1 MSRRKATEPY
11 APLISH
17 LAKWARSTYPFT
29 AWSWVTP
36 CSKSD
41 ICSSGSQRAREVAV
55 TAVIIAAIDLSSKTV
70 KATFD
75 GDSLQGVGGLV
86 CDGHLVYGTSH
97 KLNGVFM
104 IRTAG
109 GRGESPK
116 VVEMA
121 PLVRCDGGS
130 LGMAGRPQGIAMRRR
145 RGRAA
150 DGQASLFVTDYDGGR
165 VLRLEVGACP
175 LGSAAL
181 NGVQLSVLLGS
192 REGVAVESTARAAAL
207 PSGHHHRFQHE
218 QNALRERLQSDH
230 QSARS
235 RDRSRPERERALSA
249 GPLGGG
255 LARLWI

>member
-1 MSRRKATEPY
+1 M
-11 APLISH
+11 
-17 LAKWARSTYPFT
+17 
-29 AWSWVTP
+29 
-36 CSKSD
+36 
-41 ICSSGSQRAREVAV
+41 

-104 IRTAG
+104 IRTTG

-181 NGVQLSVLLGS
+181 NGVQLSVLIGS
-192 REGVAVESTARAAAL
+192 RGGVAVESDAPAQRAQLHFPRGITIASSTSRTLYVSDSGQIIKAL
-207 PSGHHHRFQHE
+207 DLGTDQSQNGSG
-218 QNALRERLQSDH
+218 
-230 QSARS
+230 RS
-235 RDRSRPERERALSA
+235 LLVRSVA
-249 GPLGGG
+249 G
-255 LARLWI
+255 

>member
-1 MSRRKATEPY
+1 MGTLNVSLHGLELGNAVLQERYLLVGVA
-11 APLISH
+11 
-17 LAKWARSTYPFT
+17 
-29 AWSWVTP
+29 
-36 CSKSD
+36 
-41 ICSSGSQRAREVAV
+41 AREVAV

-104 IRTAG
+104 IRTTG

-181 NGVQLSVLLGS
+181 NGVQLSVLIGS
-192 REGVAVESTARAAAL
+192 RGGVAVESDAPAQRAQLHFPRGITIASSTSRTLYVSDSSQIIKAL
-207 PSGHHHRFQHE
+207 DLGTDLGQNGSG
-218 QNALRERLQSDH
+218 
-230 QSARS
+230 RS
-235 RDRSRPERERALSA
+235 LLVRSVA
-249 GPLGGG
+249 G
-255 LARLWI
+255 